1 MSRQIMKKQKL
12 STHLIVNINVFVV
25 VMVIVMASLVY
36 SFTKS
41 NTETIL
47 EEKTFDIIELLEQEA
62 IHYINHP
69 INEMQNI
76 KERLNSDNSIVNIK
90 DIFYMYNYLYHVDV
104 INYEGEIIDT
114 IPRIDS
120 RIGMDLS
127 NSDIYTDIRHTED
140 EFVIGHMLIDA
151 YTDEPTMYISMKY
164 KEGYIV
170 GYLNL
175 IHFQQLLESIN
186 IHGGHMSI
194 VDELG
199 TYISHTDV
207 EKVHQRTV
215 DPFSKS
221 IRDEKILNNSVVE
234 YLGKDVNLHFRNI
247 EGTNWLILFYQ
258 DVEVLN
264 EPIEKA
270 ILANTIVFL
279 LILPLFIL
287 MTLRVIRRIDRS
299 LKQLDETTEDIAE
312 GNYEIK
318 DKSFNYIEFD
328 NLFNRV
334 KFMSVE
340 VSTREEEILS
350 LNNELESNY
359 YTTIV
364 LLAKAIDAK
373 DNYTGNHSVRVRDFA
388 LLLANELNLLN
399 HELKELKFGA
409 TLHDIGKLGVPEYIL
424 NKSGRLTDDE
434 YVMIKEHSQT
444 GYNIVEELPGMNLA
458 KQVILHHH
466 ERYDGHGYPY
476 GLKGDEIPLLAR
488 IVTIAD
494 SFDAMTSERLYR
506 AKQMSEN
513 EGFQELRENAG
524 IQFDAE
530 LVELFINGLKQCD

>member
-1 MSRQIMKKQKL
+1 M
-12 STHLIVNINVFVV
+12 
-25 VMVIVMASLVY
+25 
-36 SFTKS
+36 
-41 NTETIL
+41 
-47 EEKTFDIIELLEQEA
+47 
-62 IHYINHP
+62 
-69 INEMQNI
+69 
-76 KERLNSDNSIVNIK
+76 
-90 DIFYMYNYLYHVDV
+90 
-104 INYEGEIIDT
+104 
-114 IPRIDS
+114 
-120 RIGMDLS
+120 
-127 NSDIYTDIRHTED
+127 
-140 EFVIGHMLIDA
+140 
-151 YTDEPTMYISMKY
+151 
-164 KEGYIV
+164 
-170 GYLNL
+170 
-175 IHFQQLLESIN
+175 
-186 IHGGHMSI
+186 
-194 VDELG
+194 
-199 TYISHTDV
+199 
-207 EKVHQRTV
+207 
-215 DPFSKS
+215 
-221 IRDEKILNNSVVE
+221 
-234 YLGKDVNLHFRNI
+234 
-247 EGTNWLILFYQ
+247 
-258 DVEVLN
+258 
-264 EPIEKA
+264 
-270 ILANTIVFL
+270 
-279 LILPLFIL
+279 
-287 MTLRVIRRIDRS
+287 
-299 LKQLDETTEDIAE
+299 
-312 GNYEIK
+312 
-318 DKSFNYIEFD
+318 
-328 NLFNRV
+328 
-334 KFMSVE
+334 

-388 LLLANELNLLN
+388 LLLANELNLSN